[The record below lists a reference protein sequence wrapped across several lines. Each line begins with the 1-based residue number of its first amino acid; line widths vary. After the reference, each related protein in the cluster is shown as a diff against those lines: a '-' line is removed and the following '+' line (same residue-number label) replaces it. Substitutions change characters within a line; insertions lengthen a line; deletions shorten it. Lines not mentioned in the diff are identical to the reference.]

1 MCTLRRLLF
10 PAALALAT
18 LVVVS
23 AAAPNPAQGQAGAPI
38 PVPVQAPVPT
48 DSSLVPTTAVP
59 GSVPALPDGSLPGGG
74 DPSSSSST
82 TAATTTTVA
91 MMRSLEIV
99 GHGYGHGRGLGQWGA
114 LGYATDQA
122 WTYNRV
128 LNYFYGGTAGG
139 KVSPQ
144 SAVGVRLTGL
154 DDRILTVFHPSGRL
168 WMAIGTSG
176 LMPPSA
182 GAPGADASTTTSSTP
197 GAAPVPVPVATGTSI
212 ATGATTST
220 PVTGVGNAPAGPGA
234 VATVALN
241 APAAVRIQL
250 VSAGRFSVS
259 DGPGCA
265 GPWTLR
271 GSYDTSSVLV
281 SPGPDPVADAND
293 PAQMLS
299 VCQGLALRRVYR
311 GDLMS
316 VDAKPGQRTVN
327 QVSLENYIRGVVPG
341 EVPPGWGSK
350 PNGMEAL
357 KAQAVAARSYAAAE
371 KRNGFSNTCD
381 SDSCQV
387 YRGRGEYRNNSFDS
401 FEDVRTDKAVGDTAG
416 EVRVNPTTGAVIRTE
431 FSSSTGGQSAPGD
444 FPPVVDEGDSTAA
457 NPYRQWTV
465 TLSASKLE
473 AGRKLGAFRGIEIV
487 KRDGVGQYGGRVH
500 NLKLIYAQG
509 SVAMT
514 SGEFLRAFALRSTLF
529 DAQVVEKVAGT
540 EKSAPDTT
548 VIDGTRTSPDV
559 LNAGGAGPSTTKE
572 PPAKAPSAKSVAVKS
587 TSSKKSAPTT
597 TLAVEPP
604 GSGSKVQAGSK
615 ARTSVDS
622 VSAPTTTAKGS
633 ASKKS

>member
-1 MCTLRRLLF
+1 MV
-10 PAALALAT
+10 LAT
-18 LVVVS
+18 FVVVS
-23 AAAPNPAQGQAGAPI
+23 AVAPNPALGQVGAPV
-38 PVPVQAPVPT
+38 PVPVQAPVST
-48 DSSLVPTTAVP
+48 DASLVPTTVVP
-59 GSVPALPDGSLPGGG
+59 GAVTSVPIGALPPGG
-74 DPSSSSST
+74 DPT
-82 TAATTTTVA
+82 GAVTTTTTAPVP
-91 MMRSLEIV
+91 MVRSLEIV

-122 WTYNRV
+122 WTYDRV
-128 LNYFYGGTAGG
+128 LNYFYGGTVGG

-154 DDRILTVFHPSGRL
+154 DDRVLTVFHPSGRL

-176 LMPPSA
+176 LMPPSV
-182 GAPGADASTTTSSTP
+182 GAPTADAASTSSSVPVPTP
-197 GAAPVPVPVATGTSI
+197 VPVPVPVPVASASANAI
-212 ATGATTST
+212 NPSTTT
-220 PVTGVGNAPAGPGA
+220 TVPNTVGVGVAG
-234 VATVALN
+234 
-241 APAAVRIQL
+241 APAAARIQL

-271 GSYDTSSVLV
+271 GTYDTASVLV
-281 SPGPDPVADAND
+281 SPGPDPVADSND
-293 PAQMLS
+293 PTQMLS
-299 VCQGLALRRVYR
+299 VCQGASLRRVYR

-387 YRGRGEYRNNSFDS
+387 YRGRGEFRGTSFDS

-416 EVRVNPTTGAVIRTE
+416 EVRVNPVTGAVIRTE

-444 FPPVVDEGDSTAA
+444 FPPVVDEGDAIAA

-465 TLSASKLE
+465 TLSATRLE

-529 DAQVVEKVAGT
+529 DAQVVEQPAGP
-540 EKSAPDTT
+540 EKSVPDTT
-548 VIDGTRTSPDV
+548 VIDGTRASPDT
-559 LNAGGAGPSTTKE
+559 AAPGDGGPPTTRDQV
-572 PPAKAPSAKSVAVKS
+572 AKASSVKS
-587 TSSKKSAPTT
+587 GNVKSSPTKKAAATT
-597 TLAVEPP
+597 TLAVEAA
-604 GSGSKVQAGSK
+604 GGTKVQTGSK
-615 ARTSVDS
+615 ARTTVDTA
-622 VSAPTTTAKGS
+622 SAPSTKVSTPKRRS
-633 ASKKS
+633 AG

>member
-1 MCTLRRLLF
+1 MRTLRRLLF
-10 PAALALAT
+10 PAALAFAT

-23 AAAPNPAQGQAGAPI
+23 AVAPNPAQGQAGAPI
-38 PVPVQAPVPT
+38 PVPVQVPVPT
-48 DSSLVPTTAVP
+48 DASLIPTTVAPVAVT
-59 GSVPALPDGSLPGGG
+59 SLPDSATPTAG
-74 DPSSSSST
+74 DP
-82 TAATTTTVA
+82 TTTTTIPVA
-91 MMRSLEIV
+91 MVRSLEIV
-99 GHGYGHGRGLGQWGA
+99 GHGFGHGRGLGQWGA

-122 WTYNRV
+122 WTYDRV
-128 LNYFYGGTAGG
+128 LNYFYGGTTSG

-154 DDRILTVFHPSGRL
+154 DDRVLTVFHPSGRL
-168 WMAIGTSG
+168 WMAIGSSVM
-176 LMPPSA
+176 MPPSV
-182 GAPGADASTTTSSTP
+182 GAPSADATSTSSSVPVPTP
-197 GAAPVPVPVATGTSI
+197 VPVPVPVPVASGTWAAGITPS
-212 ATGATTST
+212 TTST
-220 PVTGVGNAPAGPGA
+220 VPNAVGAMAK
-234 VATVALN
+234 

-271 GSYDTSSVLV
+271 GTYDAASVLV

-299 VCQGLALRRVYR
+299 VCQGASLRRVYR

-350 PNGMEAL
+350 LNGMEAL

-387 YRGRGEYRNNSFDS
+387 YRGRGQFRGTSFDS

-431 FSSSTGGQSAPGD
+431 FSSSTGGQSAPGE
-444 FPPVVDEGDSTAA
+444 FPPVVDEGDATAA

-465 TLSASKLE
+465 TLSATRLE

-500 NLKLIYAQG
+500 NLRLIYAQG

-529 DAQVVEKVAGT
+529 DAQVAEKAAAS
-540 EKSAPDTT
+540 EKSTPDTT
-548 VIDGTRTSPDV
+548 VLDGTRASPD
-559 LNAGGAGPSTTKE
+559 TTVPADAA
-572 PPAKAPSAKSVAVKS
+572 PPTTRDPAAKVSSAKSTTLKS
-587 TSSKKSAPTT
+587 APAKKSAPTT
-597 TLAVEPP
+597 TLAVEAV
-604 GSGSKVQAGSK
+604 GATKVQAGSK
-615 ARTSVDS
+615 ARTTVDS
-622 VSAPTTTAKGS
+622 ASAPTTKS
-633 ASKKS
+633 PVPKKR

>member
-1 MCTLRRLLF
+1 M
-10 PAALALAT
+10 
-18 LVVVS
+18 V
-23 AAAPNPAQGQAGAPI
+23 
-38 PVPVQAPVPT
+38 
-48 DSSLVPTTAVP
+48 
-59 GSVPALPDGSLPGGG
+59 
-74 DPSSSSST
+74 
-82 TAATTTTVA
+82 
-91 MMRSLEIV
+91 RSLEIV
-99 GHGYGHGRGLGQWGA
+99 GHGFGHGRGLGQWGA

-122 WTYNRV
+122 WTYDRV
-128 LNYFYGGTAGG
+128 LNYFYGGTASG

-154 DDRILTVFHPSGRL
+154 DDRVLTVFHPTGRL
-168 WMAIGTSG
+168 WMALGSSR
-176 LMPPSA
+176 LMPPSV
-182 GAPGADASTTTSSTP
+182 GVPTADAASSSSSVPGPTP
-197 GAAPVPVPVATGTSI
+197 VPVPVPVASGTS
-212 ATGATTST
+212 ATAMTPSTTST
-220 PVTGVGNAPAGPGA
+220 VPNTVGVVAAG
-234 VATVALN
+234 

-271 GSYDTSSVLV
+271 NTYDATSVLV
-281 SPGPDPVADAND
+281 SPGPDPVVDAND

-299 VCQGLALRRVYR
+299 VCQGVSLRRVYR
-311 GDLMS
+311 GDLMA

-387 YRGRGEYRNNSFDS
+387 YRGRGEFRGTSFDS

-416 EVRVNPTTGAVIRTE
+416 EVRVNPITGAVIRTE

-444 FPPVVDEGDSTAA
+444 FPPVVDEGDATAA

-465 TLSASKLE
+465 TLSAARLE
-473 AGRKLGAFRGIEIV
+473 AGRKLGAFRDIEIV

-500 NLKLIYAQG
+500 NLRLIYAQG
-509 SVAMT
+509 SIAMT

-529 DAQVVEKVAGT
+529 DAQVVEKLAAP
-540 EKSAPDTT
+540 ERSAPDTT
-548 VIDGTRTSPDV
+548 VVDGTRASPDTAV
-559 LNAGGAGPSTTKE
+559 PVDAAPLITSV
-572 PPAKAPSAKSVAVKS
+572 AKATSVKS
-587 TSSKKSAPTT
+587 AALKSLPTRRSSSTT
-597 TLAVEPP
+597 TLAVEPA
-604 GSGSKVQAGSK
+604 GGTKVQTGSK
-615 ARTSVDS
+615 ARTTVDQAS
-622 VSAPTTTAKGS
+622 TPTTKAPVP
-633 ASKKS
+633 KKR